1 MYYGSLLKSGDF
13 IVIPIV
19 IPIHYRDTYNGIR
32 RLKRSSQSEVKI
44 IGLKISGE
52 ASFRK
57 VLTGDNKPKAR

>member
-19 IPIHYRDTYNGIR
+19 IPIHYRDNYNGIR
-32 RLKRSSQSEVKI
+32 RLKRSSQSEVII

-52 ASFRK
+52 VSFRK

>member
-1 MYYGSLLKSGDF
+1 M
-13 IVIPIV
+13 IPIV